1 MKNTVKILGLGGA
14 IMISSNIALADN
26 PIIQTYYSPDPAPVV
41 IDDTVFVY
49 TGNDL
54 GGSFFT
60 MDGWR
65 VSSSTDM
72 VNWTDRGTIILSSR
86 DFPNANK
93 DGDWAAQVIRRNNK
107 YYYYVTVNSSTGGG
121 YAINVAVAD
130 RPEGP
135 FKNALSGN
143 RHLAGPNWSYIDP
156 TVWIDD
162 DGQAYLYWGNSK
174 LFWAKLN
181 EDMISFDGGI
191 HEVDMSRGFSSGGSS
206 VYTEGPW
213 IHKHDNKY
221 YMLYASHGTGNGGE
235 RISYST
241 SDSPTGP
248 WTWGGLIMEPSTGSA
263 FTNHCGIIEFKGRNF
278 FFYHNQRRVPGA
290 GGYNRTSAVE
300 EFTWNADGSIP
311 KLSMTDEGVI
321 KPIHYV
327 DPYKRVEAETKAWS
341 SGVGAEKNNN
351 GVYINKIHNN
361 DYIKVRCIDFGDM
374 GADLFTASVSSKNNA
389 SIEIHLDKQD
399 GELIGTL
406 NVESTN
412 GSWRELECEVAN
424 TVGIHDI
431 FFVFKGASNTE
442 LFDFDYWY
450 FTTNSTPIPQTPY
463 NGITHSIPGKIEF
476 EDYDEGGQNR
486 AYYDLDMENQGKQYR
501 EDRVDIVTVALD
513 DDPSEGYAIGYTNEG
528 EWLEYSVQVKEAKA
542 YEYELRTACGLNTS
556 GIQLFIDDKEVSEEI
571 EVPNTE
577 DWNTYSV
584 VKGKTMELPEGEHIL
599 RVLLTGAYANL
610 DWIHFK
616 GENGDDT
623 GIIDNWSEESGQTP
637 IELTLYDLF
646 GKPVGVL
653 SIYTSQLDALPDIL
667 KNEGYAS
674 GIYVVHAEGFSKLI
688 ICR

>member
-1 MKNTVKILGLGGA
+1 MKNTLKKWLIGGALGL
-14 IMISSNIALADN
+14 SFNVVLADN

-54 GGSFFT
+54 GGDFFT

-86 DFPNANK
+86 DFPNANRN
-93 DGDWAAQVIRRNNK
+93 GDWAAQVIRRNGK
-107 YYYYVTVNSSTGGG
+107 YYYYVTVASSTGGG
-121 YAINVAVAD
+121 YAINVGVAD

-135 FKNALSGN
+135 FKNALGD

-181 EDMISFDGGI
+181 EDMISFNGGI

-213 IHKHDNKY
+213 IHKRDNKY

-263 FTNHCGIIEFKGRNF
+263 FTNHCGIIEFKGRSF

-311 KLSMTDEGVI
+311 RIYMSDGGVVN
-321 KPIHYV
+321 PIHFL
-327 DPYKRVEAETKAWS
+327 DPFKRVEAETKAWS
-341 SGVGAEKNNN
+341 YGVGAEKNNN

-361 DYIKVRCIDFGDM
+361 DYIKVRCVDFGEM
-374 GADLFTASVSSKNNA
+374 GADFFTASVSSKNNA
-389 SIEIHLDKQD
+389 SIEIRLDKQD

-406 NVESTN
+406 QVENTN
-412 GSWRELECEVAN
+412 GAWREIECEVDN
-424 TVGIHDI
+424 TIGKHDI
-431 FFVFKGASNTE
+431 FFVFKGAANTE

-450 FTTNSTPIPQTPY
+450 FTSNSVIVPQTPY
-463 NGITHSIPGKIEF
+463 NGIAHSIPGKIEF

-486 AYYDLDMENQGKQYR
+486 AYYDADMENQGNQYR
-501 EDRVDIVTVALD
+501 EDRVDIVTVAPD
-513 DDPSEGYAIGYTNEG
+513 DDPSEGYAIGFTNEG
-528 EWLEYSVQVKEAKA
+528 EWLEYSVQVKEPKA

-556 GIQLFIDDKEVSEEI
+556 GIQLFLDDKEVSQEI
-571 EVPNTE
+571 EIPNTE
-577 DWNTYSV
+577 DWNTYTV
-584 VKGKTMELPEGEHIL
+584 VKGKTEELTEGEHIL
-599 RVLLTGAYANL
+599 RVLLTAPYANL
-610 DWIHFK
+610 DWIRFI
-616 GENGDDT
+616 GEGDV
-623 GIIDNWSEESGQTP
+623 SA
-637 IELTLYDLF
+637 IEVNNDAITYPFEATAYDLS
-646 GKPVGVL
+646 GRLCGTITIQSSDDEEL
-653 SIYTSQLDALPDIL
+653 RLQLRKANLPA
-667 KNEGYAS
+667 GTY
-674 GIYVVHAEGFSKLI
+674 LI
-688 ICR
+688 KANQYHRIFICK

>member
-1 MKNTVKILGLGGA
+1 MKNTLKKWLIGGALGL
-14 IMISSNIALADN
+14 SFNVVLADN

-54 GGSFFT
+54 GGDFFT

-86 DFPNANK
+86 DFPNANRN
-93 DGDWAAQVIRRNNK
+93 GDWAAQVIRRNGK
-107 YYYYVTVNSSTGGG
+107 YYYYVTVSSSTGGG
-121 YAINVAVAD
+121 YAINVGVAD

-135 FKNALSGN
+135 FKNALGD

-162 DGQAYLYWGNSK
+162 DGQAYLYWGNAK

-181 EDMISFDGGI
+181 EDMISFNGGI

-213 IHKHDNKY
+213 IHKRNNKY

-263 FTNHCGIIEFKGRNF
+263 FTNHCGIIEFKGRSF

-311 KLSMTDEGVI
+311 RIYMSDGGVVN
-321 KPIHYV
+321 PIHFL
-327 DPYKRVEAETKAWS
+327 DPFKRVEAETKAWS
-341 SGVGAEKNNN
+341 YGVGAEKNNN

-361 DYIKVRCIDFGDM
+361 DYIKVRCVDFGEM
-374 GADLFTASVSSKNNA
+374 GADFFTASVSSKNNA
-389 SIEIHLDKQD
+389 SIEIRLDKQD

-406 NVESTN
+406 QVENTN
-412 GSWRELECEVAN
+412 GAWREIECEVDN
-424 TVGIHDI
+424 TIGKHDI
-431 FFVFKGASNTE
+431 FFVFKGAANTE

-450 FTTNSTPIPQTPY
+450 FTSNSVIVPQTPY
-463 NGITHSIPGKIEF
+463 NGIAHSIPGKIEF

-486 AYYDLDMENQGKQYR
+486 AYYDADMENQGKQYR
-501 EDRVDIVTVALD
+501 EDRVDIVTVAPD
-513 DDPSEGYAIGYTNEG
+513 DDPSEGYAIGFTNEG
-528 EWLEYSVQVKEAKA
+528 EWLEYSVQVKESKA

-556 GIQLFIDDKEVSEEI
+556 GIQLFLDDKEVSQEI
-571 EVPNTE
+571 EIPNTE
-577 DWNTYSV
+577 DWNTYTV
-584 VKGKTMELPEGEHIL
+584 VKGKTEELTEGEHIL
-599 RVLLTGAYANL
+599 RVLLTAPYANL
-610 DWIHFK
+610 DWIRFI
-616 GENGDDT
+616 GEGDV
-623 GIIDNWSEESGQTP
+623 SSA
-637 IELTLYDLF
+637 IEVNNEAITYPFVATVYDLS
-646 GKPVGVL
+646 GRVCGTITIQSSDDEEL
-653 SIYTSQLDALPDIL
+653 RLQLRKANLPA
-667 KNEGYAS
+667 GTY
-674 GIYVVHAEGFSKLI
+674 LI
-688 ICR
+688 KANQYHRIFICK

>member
-1 MKNTVKILGLGGA
+1 MKSTKKLIMGA
-14 IMISSNIALADN
+14 IVALTCHTGWADN

-54 GGSFFT
+54 GGDFFT

-86 DFPNANK
+86 DFPNANRN
-93 DGDWAAQVIRRNNK
+93 GDWAAQVIRRNGK
-107 YYYYVTVNSSTGGG
+107 YYYYVTVSSSTGGG
-121 YAINVAVAD
+121 YAINVGVAD

-135 FKNALSGN
+135 FKNALGD

-181 EDMISFDGGI
+181 EDMISFNGGI

-213 IHKHDNKY
+213 IHKRDNKY

-263 FTNHCGIIEFKGRNF
+263 FTNHCGIIDFKGRSF

-311 KLSMTDEGVI
+311 KLKMTDEGVI

-327 DPYKRVEAETKAWS
+327 DPFKRVEAETKAWS
-341 SGVGAEKNNN
+341 YGVGAEKNNN

-361 DYIKVRCIDFGDM
+361 DYIKVRCLDFGEM
-374 GADLFTASVSSKNNA
+374 GADFFTASVSSKNNA

-406 NVESTN
+406 QVENTN
-412 GSWRELECEVAN
+412 GAWREIECEVAN
-424 TVGIHDI
+424 TIGKHDI
-431 FFVFKGASNTE
+431 FFVFKGASNVE

-450 FTTNSTPIPQTPY
+450 FTSNSVIVPQTPY
-463 NGITHSIPGKIEF
+463 NDVMHTIPGKIEF

-486 AYYDLDMENQGKQYR
+486 AYYDADMENQGNQYR
-501 EDRVDIVTVALD
+501 EDRVDIVTVAPD
-513 DDPSEGYAIGYTNEG
+513 DDPSEGYAIGFTNEG
-528 EWLEYSVQVKEAKA
+528 EWLEYSVQVKESKA

-556 GIQLFIDDKEVSEEI
+556 GIQLFLDDKEVSQEI
-571 EVPNTE
+571 EIPNTE
-577 DWNTYSV
+577 DWNTYTV
-584 VKGKTMELPEGEHIL
+584 VKGKTGELTEGEHIL
-599 RVLLTGAYANL
+599 RVLLTAPYANL
-610 DWIHFK
+610 DWIRFI
-616 GENGDDT
+616 GEGDV
-623 GIIDNWSEESGQTP
+623 SA
-637 IELTLYDLF
+637 IEVNNEAITYPFVATVYDLS
-646 GKPVGVL
+646 GRLCGTITIQSSDDEEL
-653 SIYTSQLDALPDIL
+653 RLQLRKANLPA
-667 KNEGYAS
+667 GTY
-674 GIYVVHAEGFSKLI
+674 LI
-688 ICR
+688 KANQYHRIFICK

>member
-1 MKNTVKILGLGGA
+1 MKSTKKLIMGA
-14 IMISSNIALADN
+14 IVALTCHTGWADN

-54 GGSFFT
+54 GGDFFT

-86 DFPNANK
+86 DFPNANRN
-93 DGDWAAQVIRRNNK
+93 GDWAAQVIRRNGK
-107 YYYYVTVNSSTGGG
+107 YYYYVTVSSSTGGG
-121 YAINVAVAD
+121 YAINVGVAD

-135 FKNALSGN
+135 FKNALGD

-181 EDMISFDGGI
+181 EDMISFNGGI

-213 IHKHDNKY
+213 IHKRDNKY

-263 FTNHCGIIEFKGRNF
+263 FTNHCGIIDFKGRSF

-311 KLSMTDEGVI
+311 KLRMTDEGVI

-327 DPYKRVEAETKAWS
+327 DPFKRVEAETKAWS
-341 SGVGAEKNNN
+341 YGVGAEKNNN

-361 DYIKVRCIDFGDM
+361 DYIKVRCLDFGEM
-374 GADLFTASVSSKNNA
+374 GADFFTASVSSKNNA

-406 NVESTN
+406 QVENTN
-412 GSWRELECEVAN
+412 GAWREIECEVEN
-424 TVGIHDI
+424 TIGKHDI
-431 FFVFKGASNTE
+431 FFVFKGASNVE

-450 FTTNSTPIPQTPY
+450 FTSNSVIVPQTPY
-463 NGITHSIPGKIEF
+463 NDVMHTIPGKIEF

-486 AYYDLDMENQGKQYR
+486 AYYDADMENQGKQYR
-501 EDRVDIVTVALD
+501 EDRVDIVTVAPD
-513 DDPSEGYAIGYTNEG
+513 DDPSEGYAIGFTNEG
-528 EWLEYSVQVKEAKA
+528 EWLEYSVQVKESKA

-556 GIQLFIDDKEVSEEI
+556 GIQLFLDDKEVSQEI

-577 DWNTYSV
+577 DWNTYTV
-584 VKGKTMELPEGEHIL
+584 VKGKTGELTEGEHIL
-599 RVLLTGAYANL
+599 RVLLTAPYANL
-610 DWIHFK
+610 DWIRFI
-616 GENGDDT
+616 GEGDV
-623 GIIDNWSEESGQTP
+623 SA
-637 IELTLYDLF
+637 IEVNNDAITYPFVATVYDLS
-646 GKPVGVL
+646 GRLCGTITIQSSDDEEL
-653 SIYTSQLDALPDIL
+653 RLQLRKANLPAGTYLI
-667 KNEGYAS
+667 KGNEYRR
-674 GIYVVHAEGFSKLI
+674 IVIHK
-688 ICR
+688 

>member
-1 MKNTVKILGLGGA
+1 MKNTLKKWLIGGALGL
-14 IMISSNIALADN
+14 SFNVVLADN

-54 GGSFFT
+54 GGDFFT

-86 DFPNANK
+86 DFPNANRN
-93 DGDWAAQVIRRNNK
+93 GDWAAQVIRRNGK
-107 YYYYVTVNSSTGGG
+107 YYYYVTVASSTGGG
-121 YAINVAVAD
+121 YAINVGVAD

-135 FKNALSGN
+135 FKNALGD

-181 EDMISFDGGI
+181 EDMISFNGGI

-213 IHKHDNKY
+213 IHKRNNKY

-263 FTNHCGIIEFKGRNF
+263 FTNHCGIIEFKGRSF

-311 KLSMTDEGVI
+311 RIYMSDGGVVN
-321 KPIHYV
+321 PIHFL
-327 DPYKRVEAETKAWS
+327 DPFKRVEAETKAWS
-341 SGVGAEKNNN
+341 YGVGAEKNNN

-361 DYIKVRCIDFGDM
+361 DYIKVRCVDFGEM
-374 GADLFTASVSSKNNA
+374 GADFFTASVSSKNNA
-389 SIEIHLDKQD
+389 SIEIRLDKQD

-406 NVESTN
+406 QVENTN
-412 GSWRELECEVAN
+412 GAWREIECEVEN
-424 TVGIHDI
+424 TIGKHDI
-431 FFVFKGASNTE
+431 FFIFKGASNVE

-450 FTTNSTPIPQTPY
+450 FTSNSVIVPQTPY
-463 NGITHSIPGKIEF
+463 NDVMHTIPGKIEF

-486 AYYDLDMENQGKQYR
+486 AYYDADMENQGNQYR
-501 EDRVDIVTVALD
+501 EDRVDIVTVAPD
-513 DDPSEGYAIGYTNEG
+513 DDPSEGYAIGFTNEG
-528 EWLEYSVQVKEAKA
+528 EWLEYSVQVKESKA

-556 GIQLFIDDKEVSEEI
+556 GIQLFLDDKEVSQEI
-571 EVPNTE
+571 EIPNTE
-577 DWNTYSV
+577 DWNTYTV
-584 VKGKTMELPEGEHIL
+584 VKGKTGELTEGEHIL
-599 RVLLTGAYANL
+599 RVLLTAPYANL
-610 DWIHFK
+610 DWIRFI
-616 GENGDDT
+616 GEGDV
-623 GIIDNWSEESGQTP
+623 SA
-637 IELTLYDLF
+637 IEVNNDAITYPFVATVYDLS
-646 GKPVGVL
+646 GRLCGTITIQSSDDEEL
-653 SIYTSQLDALPDIL
+653 RLQLRKANLPA
-667 KNEGYAS
+667 GTY
-674 GIYVVHAEGFSKLI
+674 LI
-688 ICR
+688 KANQYHRIFICK

>member
-1 MKNTVKILGLGGA
+1 MKSTKKLIMGA
-14 IMISSNIALADN
+14 IVALTCHTGWADN

-54 GGSFFT
+54 GGDFFT

-86 DFPNANK
+86 DFPNANRN
-93 DGDWAAQVIRRNNK
+93 GDWAAQVIRRNGK
-107 YYYYVTVNSSTGGG
+107 YYYYVTVSSSTGGG
-121 YAINVAVAD
+121 YAINVGVAD

-135 FKNALSGN
+135 FKNALGN

-181 EDMISFDGGI
+181 EDMISFNGGI

-213 IHKHDNKY
+213 IHKRDNKY

-263 FTNHCGIIEFKGRNF
+263 FTNHCGIIDFKGRSF

-311 KLSMTDEGVI
+311 KLKMTDEGVI

-327 DPYKRVEAETKAWS
+327 DPFKRVEAETKAWS
-341 SGVGAEKNNN
+341 YGVGAEKNNN

-361 DYIKVRCIDFGDM
+361 DYIKVRCLDFGEM
-374 GADLFTASVSSKNNA
+374 GADFFTASVSSKNNA

-406 NVESTN
+406 QVENTN
-412 GSWRELECEVAN
+412 GAWREIECEVAN
-424 TVGIHDI
+424 TIGKHDI
-431 FFVFKGASNTE
+431 FFVFKGASNVE

-450 FTTNSTPIPQTPY
+450 FTSNSVIVPQTPY
-463 NGITHSIPGKIEF
+463 NDVMHTIPGKIEF

-486 AYYDLDMENQGKQYR
+486 AYYDADMENQGKQYR
-501 EDRVDIVTVALD
+501 EDRVDIVTVAVD

-528 EWLEYSVQVKEAKA
+528 EWLEYSVQVKEQKA
-542 YEYELRTACGLNTS
+542 YDYELRTACGLNTS
-556 GIQLFIDDKEVSEEI
+556 GIQLFLDDKEVSQEI

-577 DWNTYSV
+577 DWNTYSI
-584 VKGKTMELPEGEHIL
+584 VKGKTEELAEGEHIL
-599 RVLLTGAYANL
+599 KVLLTGAYANL
-610 DWIHFK
+610 DWIRFIGDGDETSITEINNENITYPLSTDVYDMNGKYRGSIIIRSSDDEELKQQLRKINLPSGTYLIK
-616 GENGDDT
+616 GNE
-623 GIIDNWSEESGQTP
+623 
-637 IELTLYDLF
+637 YHR
-646 GKPVGVL
+646 
-653 SIYTSQLDALPDIL
+653 IL
-667 KNEGYAS
+667 IHK
-674 GIYVVHAEGFSKLI
+674 
-688 ICR
+688 

>member
-1 MKNTVKILGLGGA
+1 MGA
-14 IMISSNIALADN
+14 IVALTCHTGWADN

-54 GGSFFT
+54 GGDFFT

-86 DFPNANK
+86 DFPNANRN
-93 DGDWAAQVIRRNNK
+93 GDWAAQVIRRNGK
-107 YYYYVTVNSSTGGG
+107 YYYYVTVSSSTGGG
-121 YAINVAVAD
+121 YAINVGVAD

-135 FKNALSGN
+135 FKNALGN

-181 EDMISFDGGI
+181 EDMISFNGGI

-213 IHKHDNKY
+213 IHKRDNKY

-263 FTNHCGIIEFKGRNF
+263 FTNHCGIIDFKGRSF

-311 KLSMTDEGVI
+311 KLKMTDEGVI

-327 DPYKRVEAETKAWS
+327 DPFKRVEAETKAWS
-341 SGVGAEKNNN
+341 YGVGAEKNNN

-361 DYIKVRCIDFGDM
+361 DYIKVRCLDFGEM
-374 GADLFTASVSSKNNA
+374 GADFFTASVSSKNNA

-406 NVESTN
+406 QVENTN
-412 GSWRELECEVAN
+412 GAWREIECEVAN
-424 TVGIHDI
+424 TIGKHDI
-431 FFVFKGASNTE
+431 FFVFKGASNVE

-450 FTTNSTPIPQTPY
+450 FTSNSVIVPQTPY
-463 NGITHSIPGKIEF
+463 NDVMHTIPGKIEF

-486 AYYDLDMENQGKQYR
+486 AYYDADMENQGKQYR
-501 EDRVDIVTVALD
+501 EDRVDIVTVAVD

-528 EWLEYSVQVKEAKA
+528 EWLEYSVQVKEQKA
-542 YEYELRTACGLNTS
+542 YDYELRTACGLNTS
-556 GIQLFIDDKEVSEEI
+556 GIQLFLDDKEVSQEI

-577 DWNTYSV
+577 DWNTYSI
-584 VKGKTMELPEGEHIL
+584 VKGKTEELAEGEHIL
-599 RVLLTGAYANL
+599 KVLLTGAYANL
-610 DWIHFK
+610 DWIRFIGDGDETSITEINNENITYPLSTDVYDMNGKYRGSIIIRSSDDEELKQQLRKINLPSGTYLIK
-616 GENGDDT
+616 GNE
-623 GIIDNWSEESGQTP
+623 
-637 IELTLYDLF
+637 YHR
-646 GKPVGVL
+646 
-653 SIYTSQLDALPDIL
+653 IL
-667 KNEGYAS
+667 IHK
-674 GIYVVHAEGFSKLI
+674 
-688 ICR
+688 

>member
-1 MKNTVKILGLGGA
+1 MNRLKNTLGWMAGAFLGL
-14 IMISSNIALADN
+14 SPNFVLADN

-93 DGDWAAQVIRRNNK
+93 DGDWAAQVIRRNGK
-107 YYYYVTVNSSTGGG
+107 YYYYVTVASSTGGG
-121 YAINVAVAD
+121 YAINVGVAD

-135 FKNALSGN
+135 FKNALGDK
-143 RHLAGPNWSYIDP
+143 HLAGPNWSCIDP

-181 EDMISFDGGI
+181 EDMISLDGGV
-191 HEVDMSRGFSSGGSS
+191 HEADMSRGFSPGGSS

-213 IHKHDNKY
+213 IHKRGNKY

-263 FTNHCGIIEFKGRNF
+263 FTNHCGIIDFKGRSF

-311 KLSMTDEGVI
+311 QLYMSDEGVI
-321 KPIHYV
+321 NPIHFV
-327 DPYKRVEAETKAWS
+327 DPFKRVEAETKAWS
-341 SGVGAEKNNN
+341 YGVGADKNDN
-351 GVYINKIHNN
+351 GVYITKIHNN
-361 DYIKVRCIDFGDM
+361 DYIKVRCLDFGDM
-374 GADLFTASVSSKNNA
+374 GADFFTASVSSRGEA

-406 NVESTN
+406 KVENTN
-412 GSWRELECEVAN
+412 GAWRELECEVAN
-424 TVGIHDI
+424 TIGKHDI
-431 FFVFKGASNTE
+431 FFVFKGAANTE
-442 LFDFDYWY
+442 LFNFDYWY
-450 FTTNSTPIPQTPY
+450 FTSNSVIVPQTPY
-463 NGITHSIPGKIEF
+463 KGEALSIPGKIEF

-486 AYYDLDMENQGKQYR
+486 AYYDADMENQGKEYR
-501 EDRVDIVTVALD
+501 EDRVDIVLND
-513 DDPSEGYAIGYTNEG
+513 EGYAIGYTNEG
-528 EWLEYSVQVKEAKA
+528 EWLEYTIDVKKTKEYDFEA
-542 YEYELRTACGLNTS
+542 RVACGLNTS
-556 GIQLFIDDKEVSEEI
+556 GFQLLLDEKDISGEI

-577 DWNTYSV
+577 DWDTYTV
-584 VKGKTMELPEGEHIL
+584 IKGKTSEMTEGEHIL
-599 RVLLTGAYANL
+599 RVLLTGTYANL
-610 DWIHFK
+610 DWIHFLGDEVTNVVDVNK
-616 GENGDDT
+616 GDL
-623 GIIDNWSEESGQTP
+623 QYP
-637 IELTLYDLF
+637 LQVKVYDLS
-646 GKPVGVL
+646 GKFLGTLTITSDNTTEIARQLKDNGYRDDAYLLQTKGFRHVIVVG
-653 SIYTSQLDALPDIL
+653 
-667 KNEGYAS
+667 KE
-674 GIYVVHAEGFSKLI
+674 
-688 ICR
+688 

>member
-1 MKNTVKILGLGGA
+1 MKSTKKLIMGA
-14 IMISSNIALADN
+14 IVALTCHTGWADN

-54 GGSFFT
+54 GGDFFT

-86 DFPNANK
+86 DFPNANRN
-93 DGDWAAQVIRRNNK
+93 GDWAAQVIRRNGK
-107 YYYYVTVNSSTGGG
+107 YYYYVTVSSSTGGG
-121 YAINVAVAD
+121 YAINVGVAD

-135 FKNALSGN
+135 FKNALGN

-181 EDMISFDGGI
+181 EDMISFNGGI

-213 IHKHDNKY
+213 IHKRDNKY

-263 FTNHCGIIEFKGRNF
+263 FTNHCGIIDFKGRSF

-311 KLSMTDEGVI
+311 KLKMTDEGVI

-327 DPYKRVEAETKAWS
+327 DPFKRVEAETKAWS
-341 SGVGAEKNNN
+341 YGVGAEKNNN

-361 DYIKVRCIDFGDM
+361 DYIKVRCLDFGDM
-374 GADLFTASVSSKNNA
+374 GADFFTASVSSKNNA

-406 NVESTN
+406 QVENTN
-412 GSWRELECEVAN
+412 GAWREIECEVAN
-424 TVGIHDI
+424 TIGKHDI
-431 FFVFKGASNTE
+431 FFVFKGASNVE

-450 FTTNSTPIPQTPY
+450 FTSNSVIVPQTPY
-463 NGITHSIPGKIEF
+463 NDVMHTIPGKIEF

-486 AYYDLDMENQGKQYR
+486 AYYDADMENQGKQYR
-501 EDRVDIVTVALD
+501 DDRVDIVTVALD

-528 EWLEYSVQVKEAKA
+528 EWLEYSVQVKEQKA
-542 YEYELRTACGLNTS
+542 YDYELRTACGLNTS
-556 GIQLFIDDKEVSEEI
+556 GIQLFLDDKEVSQEI

-577 DWNTYSV
+577 DWNTYSI
-584 VKGKTMELPEGEHIL
+584 VKGKTEELAEGEHIL
-599 RVLLTGAYANL
+599 KVLLTGAYANL
-610 DWIHFK
+610 DWIRFIGDGDETSITEINTDNITYPLSTDVYDMNGKYRGSIIIRSADDEELKQQLRKINLPSGTYLIK
-616 GENGDDT
+616 G
-623 GIIDNWSEESGQTP
+623 
-637 IELTLYDLF
+637 
-646 GKPVGVL
+646 
-653 SIYTSQLDALPDIL
+653 
-667 KNEGYAS
+667 NEYRR
-674 GIYVVHAEGFSKLI
+674 IVIHK
-688 ICR
+688 

>member
-1 MKNTVKILGLGGA
+1 MKSTKKLIMGA
-14 IMISSNIALADN
+14 IVALTCHTGWADN

-54 GGSFFT
+54 GGDFFT

-86 DFPNANK
+86 DFPNANRN
-93 DGDWAAQVIRRNNK
+93 GDWAAQVIRRNGK
-107 YYYYVTVNSSTGGG
+107 YYYYVTVSSSTGGG
-121 YAINVAVAD
+121 YAINVGVAD

-135 FKNALSGN
+135 FKNALGD

-181 EDMISFDGGI
+181 EDMISFNGGI

-213 IHKHDNKY
+213 IHKRDNKY

-263 FTNHCGIIEFKGRNF
+263 FTNHCGIIDFKGRSF

-311 KLSMTDEGVI
+311 KLKMTDEGVI

-327 DPYKRVEAETKAWS
+327 DPFKRVEAETKAWS
-341 SGVGAEKNNN
+341 YGVGAEKNNN

-361 DYIKVRCIDFGDM
+361 DYIKVRCLDFGEM
-374 GADLFTASVSSKNNA
+374 GADFFTASVSSKNNA

-406 NVESTN
+406 QVENTN
-412 GSWRELECEVAN
+412 GAWREIECEVAN
-424 TVGIHDI
+424 TIGKHDI
-431 FFVFKGASNTE
+431 FFVFKGASNVE

-450 FTTNSTPIPQTPY
+450 FTSNSVIVPQTPY
-463 NGITHSIPGKIEF
+463 NDVMHTIPGKIEF

-486 AYYDLDMENQGKQYR
+486 AYYDADMENQGNQYR
-501 EDRVDIVTVALD
+501 EDRVDIVTVAPD
-513 DDPSEGYAIGYTNEG
+513 DDPSEGYAIGFTNEG
-528 EWLEYSVQVKEAKA
+528 EWLEYSVQVKESKA

-556 GIQLFIDDKEVSEEI
+556 GIQLFLDDKEVSQEI
-571 EVPNTE
+571 EIPNTE
-577 DWNTYSV
+577 DWNTYTV
-584 VKGKTMELPEGEHIL
+584 VKGKTGELTEGEHIL
-599 RVLLTGAYANL
+599 RVLLTAPYANL
-610 DWIHFK
+610 DWIRFI
-616 GENGDDT
+616 GEGDV
-623 GIIDNWSEESGQTP
+623 SA
-637 IELTLYDLF
+637 IEVNNDAITYPFVATVYDLS
-646 GKPVGVL
+646 GRLCGTITIQSSDDEEL
-653 SIYTSQLDALPDIL
+653 RLQLRKANLPA
-667 KNEGYAS
+667 GTY
-674 GIYVVHAEGFSKLI
+674 LI
-688 ICR
+688 KANQYHRIFICK

>member
-1 MKNTVKILGLGGA
+1 MKNTLKKWLIGGALGL
-14 IMISSNIALADN
+14 SFNVVLADN

-54 GGSFFT
+54 GGDFFT

-86 DFPNANK
+86 DFPNANRN
-93 DGDWAAQVIRRNNK
+93 GDWAAQVIRRNGK
-107 YYYYVTVNSSTGGG
+107 YYYYVTVASSTGGG
-121 YAINVAVAD
+121 YAINVGVAD

-135 FKNALSGN
+135 FKNALGD

-181 EDMISFDGGI
+181 EDMISFNGGI

-213 IHKHDNKY
+213 IHKRDNKY

-263 FTNHCGIIEFKGRNF
+263 FTNHCGIIEFKGRSF

-311 KLSMTDEGVI
+311 RIYMSDGGVVN
-321 KPIHYV
+321 PIHFL
-327 DPYKRVEAETKAWS
+327 DPFKRVEAETKAWS
-341 SGVGAEKNNN
+341 YGVGAEKNNN

-361 DYIKVRCIDFGDM
+361 DYIKVRCVDFGEM
-374 GADLFTASVSSKNNA
+374 GADFFTASVSSKNNA
-389 SIEIHLDKQD
+389 SIEIRLDKQD

-406 NVESTN
+406 QVENTN
-412 GSWRELECEVAN
+412 GAWREIECEVDN
-424 TVGIHDI
+424 TIGKHDI
-431 FFVFKGASNTE
+431 FFVFKGAANTE

-450 FTTNSTPIPQTPY
+450 FTSNSVIVPQTPY
-463 NGITHSIPGKIEF
+463 NGIAHSIPGKIEF

-486 AYYDLDMENQGKQYR
+486 AYYDADMENQGNQYR
-501 EDRVDIVTVALD
+501 EDRVDIVTVAPD
-513 DDPSEGYAIGYTNEG
+513 DDPSEGYAIGFTNEG
-528 EWLEYSVQVKEAKA
+528 EWLEYSVQVKEPKA

-556 GIQLFIDDKEVSEEI
+556 GIRLLLDDKEVSQEI
-571 EVPNTE
+571 EIPNTE
-577 DWNTYSV
+577 DWNTYTV
-584 VKGKTMELPEGEHIL
+584 VKGKTEELTEGEHIL
-599 RVLLTGAYANL
+599 RVLLTAPYANL
-610 DWIHFK
+610 DWIRFI
-616 GENGDDT
+616 GEGDV
-623 GIIDNWSEESGQTP
+623 SSA
-637 IELTLYDLF
+637 IEVNNEAITYPFVATVYDLS
-646 GKPVGVL
+646 GRLCGTITIQSSDDEEL
-653 SIYTSQLDALPDIL
+653 RMQLRKANLPA
-667 KNEGYAS
+667 GTY
-674 GIYVVHAEGFSKLI
+674 LI
-688 ICR
+688 KANQYHRIFICK

>member
-1 MKNTVKILGLGGA
+1 MKNTLKKWL
-14 IMISSNIALADN
+14 ISGVLVLSFNVVLADN

-49 TGNDL
+49 TGNDE

-60 MDGWR
+60 MNGWR

-72 VNWTDRGTIILSSR
+72 VNWTDRGTLILSSR
-86 DFPNANK
+86 DFPNAKAN
-93 DGDWAAQVIRRNNK
+93 GDWAAQVIRRNGK
-107 YYYYVTVNSSTGGG
+107 YYYYVTVESSIGGG
-121 YAINVAVAD
+121 RAINVAVAD

-143 RHLAGPNWSYIDP
+143 RHLAGPSWEYIDP

-162 DGQAYLYWGNSK
+162 DGQAYLYWGNPK

-181 EDMISFDGGI
+181 EDMISFDGEI
-191 HEVDMSRGFSSGGSS
+191 HQTDMSRGFSPGGSS

-213 IHKHDNKY
+213 IHKRNNKY

-263 FTNHCGIIEFKGRNF
+263 FTNHCGIIDFKGRSF

-290 GGYNRTSAVE
+290 GGYNRTAAVE

-311 KLSMTDEGVI
+311 KLYMTDEGVI
-321 KPIHYV
+321 NPIHYV
-327 DPYKRVEAETKAWS
+327 DPFKRVEAETKAFS
-341 SGVGAEKNNN
+341 YGVGADKNSN

-361 DYIKVRCIDFGDM
+361 DYIKVRCLDFGEM
-374 GADLFTASVSSKNNA
+374 GADFFTASVSSRNNA

-406 NVESTN
+406 QVENTN
-412 GSWRELECEVAN
+412 GAWREIECEVAN
-424 TVGIHDI
+424 TIGKHDI
-431 FFVFKGASNTE
+431 FFVFKGASNVE

-450 FTTNSTPIPQTPY
+450 FTSNSVIVPQTPY

-486 AYYDLDMENQGKQYR
+486 AYYDADMENQGGEYR
-501 EDRVDIVTVALD
+501 EDRVDVVTNE
-513 DDPSEGYAIGYTNEG
+513 EGYAVGYTNVG
-528 EWLEYSVQVKEAKA
+528 EWLEYTVDVKKTQT
-542 YEYELRTACGLNTS
+542 YEYEARVSCGLNTS
-556 GIQLFIDDKEVSEEI
+556 GFQLYIDDKAITDEI

-577 DWNTYSV
+577 VWDVYAV
-584 VKGKTMELPEGEHIL
+584 VKGETSEIEEGEHIL
-599 RVLLTGAYANL
+599 KVMLTGAYANL
-610 DWIHFK
+610 DWIRFI

-623 GIIDNWSEESGQTP
+623 EYRDEWSDVTYDFPMEVRVC
-637 IELTLYDLF
+637 DLF
-646 GKPVGVL
+646 GKQLETLTLYSDDQIKDLAKVLKDKGYSSGVYL
-653 SIYTSQLDALPDIL
+653 
-667 KNEGYAS
+667 AS
-674 GIYVVHAEGFSKLI
+674 SGAFRKLVL
-688 ICR
+688 CR

>member
-1 MKNTVKILGLGGA
+1 MKSTKKLIMGA
-14 IMISSNIALADN
+14 IVALTCHTGWADN

-54 GGSFFT
+54 GGDFFT

-86 DFPNANK
+86 DFPNAKRN
-93 DGDWAAQVIRRNNK
+93 GDWAAQVIRRNGK
-107 YYYYVTVNSSTGGG
+107 YYYYVTVASSTGGG
-121 YAINVAVAD
+121 YAINVGVAD

-135 FKNALSGN
+135 FKNALGD

-181 EDMISFDGGI
+181 EDMISFNGGI

-213 IHKHDNKY
+213 IHKRDNKY

-263 FTNHCGIIEFKGRNF
+263 FTNHCGIIDFKGRSF

-311 KLSMTDEGVI
+311 KLKMTDEGVI

-327 DPYKRVEAETKAWS
+327 DPFKRVEAETKAWS
-341 SGVGAEKNNN
+341 YGVGAEKNNN

-361 DYIKVRCIDFGDM
+361 DYIKVRCLDFGEM
-374 GADLFTASVSSKNNA
+374 GADFFTASVSSKNNA

-406 NVESTN
+406 QVENTN
-412 GSWRELECEVAN
+412 GAWREIECEVEN
-424 TVGIHDI
+424 TIGKHDI
-431 FFVFKGASNTE
+431 FFVFKGASNVE

-450 FTTNSTPIPQTPY
+450 FTSNSVIVPQTPY
-463 NGITHSIPGKIEF
+463 NDVMHTIPGKIEF

-486 AYYDLDMENQGKQYR
+486 AYYDADMENQGKQYR
-501 EDRVDIVTVALD
+501 EDRVDIVTVAVD
-513 DDPSEGYAIGYTNEG
+513 DDPSEGYAIGFTNEG
-528 EWLEYSVQVKEAKA
+528 EWLEYSVQVKESKA

-556 GIQLFIDDKEVSEEI
+556 GIQLFLDDKEVSQEI
-571 EVPNTE
+571 EIPNTE
-577 DWNTYSV
+577 DWNTYTV
-584 VKGKTMELPEGEHIL
+584 VKGKTGELTEGEHIL
-599 RVLLTGAYANL
+599 RVLLTAPYANL
-610 DWIHFK
+610 DWIRFI
-616 GENGDDT
+616 GEGDV
-623 GIIDNWSEESGQTP
+623 SA
-637 IELTLYDLF
+637 IEVNNDAITYPFVATVYDLS
-646 GKPVGVL
+646 GRLCGTITIQSSDDEEL
-653 SIYTSQLDALPDIL
+653 RLQLRKENLPA
-667 KNEGYAS
+667 GTY
-674 GIYVVHAEGFSKLI
+674 LI
-688 ICR
+688 KANQYHRIFICK

>member
-1 MKNTVKILGLGGA
+1 MKSTKKLIMGA
-14 IMISSNIALADN
+14 IVALTCHTGWADN

-54 GGSFFT
+54 GGDFFT

-86 DFPNANK
+86 DFPNANRN
-93 DGDWAAQVIRRNNK
+93 GDWAAQVIRRNGK
-107 YYYYVTVNSSTGGG
+107 YYYYVTVSSSTGGG
-121 YAINVAVAD
+121 YAINVGVAD

-135 FKNALSGN
+135 FKNALGD

-181 EDMISFDGGI
+181 EDMISFNGGI

-213 IHKHDNKY
+213 IHKRDNKY

-263 FTNHCGIIEFKGRNF
+263 FTNHCGIIDFKGRSF

-311 KLSMTDEGVI
+311 KLKMTDEGVI

-327 DPYKRVEAETKAWS
+327 DPFKRVEAETKAWS
-341 SGVGAEKNNN
+341 YGVGAEKNNN

-361 DYIKVRCIDFGDM
+361 DYIKVRCLDFGDM
-374 GADLFTASVSSKNNA
+374 GADFFTASVSSKNNA

-406 NVESTN
+406 QVENTN
-412 GSWRELECEVAN
+412 GAWREIECEVAN
-424 TVGIHDI
+424 TIGKHDI
-431 FFVFKGASNTE
+431 FFVFKGASNVE

-450 FTTNSTPIPQTPY
+450 FTSNSVIVPQTPY
-463 NGITHSIPGKIEF
+463 NDVMHTIPGKIEF

-486 AYYDLDMENQGKQYR
+486 AYYDADMENQGKQYR
-501 EDRVDIVTVALD
+501 DDRVDIVTVALD

-528 EWLEYSVQVKEAKA
+528 EWLEYSVQVKEQKA
-542 YEYELRTACGLNTS
+542 YDYELRTACGLNTS
-556 GIQLFIDDKEVSEEI
+556 GIQLFLDDKEVSQEI

-577 DWNTYSV
+577 DWNTYSI
-584 VKGKTMELPEGEHIL
+584 VKGKTEELAEGEHIL
-599 RVLLTGAYANL
+599 KVLLTGAYANL
-610 DWIHFK
+610 DWIRFIGDGDETSITEINNENITYPLSTDVYDMNGKFRGSIIIRSADDEELKQQLRKINLPSGTYLIK
-616 GENGDDT
+616 G
-623 GIIDNWSEESGQTP
+623 
-637 IELTLYDLF
+637 
-646 GKPVGVL
+646 
-653 SIYTSQLDALPDIL
+653 
-667 KNEGYAS
+667 NEYRR
-674 GIYVVHAEGFSKLI
+674 IVIHK
-688 ICR
+688 